1 MKIIW
6 YGQGCFQ
13 IVLKGER
20 KSRIAVVIDPFD
32 SGVKL
37 KAPWKKADALLVTQ
51 QSEESEEIKS
61 AQGQP
66 FLIIGPGEYEI
77 KSVFIQGIAV
87 SCKGLKDRKQKEGT
101 IFTIRAENIQL
112 CHLGAF
118 CQGELTLQQLDK
130 IGDVDI
136 LMIPI
141 GGVSGINTR
150 QVLKIISQIEPR
162 IVIPMHYQIPGPRT
176 RQKTLDEFLKAFG
189 IESAVPQAVISI
201 KTKDLPKEDETKVLV
216 LKP

>member
-13 IVLKGER
+13 MVLKGEG
-20 KSRIAVVIDPFD
+20 KSRITVVIDPFD
-32 SGVKL
+32 SRVKL
-37 KAPWKKADALLVTQ
+37 KAPWKKADVLLITQ
-51 QSEESEEIKS
+51 QGEESGEIKS
-61 AQGQP
+61 AQAQP

-77 KSVFIQGIAV
+77 KSIFIQGIAV
-87 SCKGLKDRKQKEGT
+87 PCEEHKDQKQKGST
-101 IFTIRAENIQL
+101 IFTMRAEGMQL

-130 IGDVDI
+130 IGDVDV

-141 GGVSGINTR
+141 GGVSGINKR

-189 IESAVPQAVISI
+189 IESIVPQSMISI